1 MKILVISDT
10 HIPRTTQDMPEAVYK
25 AIEDVDMIIHAGD
38 FVEKDFF
45 DKLKSLRELR
55 GVCGNMDSPD
65 LRRILKPKEVIE
77 VGNFKL
83 GLIHGYGAPASIVDT
98 VRSEFNKD
106 VDAIIFGHSHAA
118 LNFVKDGVL
127 FFNPGSPTDKIFA
140 ATNTYGILELTDK
153 KIEGKI
159 IEI

>member
-10 HIPRTTQDMPEAVYK
+10 HIPRTSHDMPEAVYK
-25 AIEDVDMIIHAGD
+25 AIEGVDMIIHAGD
-38 FVEKDFF
+38 FVEKDFY
-45 DKLKSLRELR
+45 DKLKGLRELK
-55 GVCGNMDSPD
+55 GVCGYMDSAE
-65 LRRILKPKEVIE
+65 LRRILKPKEIIE

-83 GLIHGYGAPASIVDT
+83 GLIHGYGAPANLLDT

-106 VDAIIFGHSHAA
+106 VSAVIFGHSHAA
-118 LNFVKDGVL
+118 LNVVKDGVL

-140 ATNTYGILELTDK
+140 ASNSYGILEVTDK

-159 IEI
+159 IEL